1 MALKKVKICKYNNLY
16 QLQFKARDLMKK
28 KNKSNLEKAI
38 KIHTNIL
45 NLIKNY
51 EDLNMYDQALS
62 KTMKMQNKMELR
74 EIKLSSILL
83 RMKAYKKQF
92 NYTSAY

>member
-1 MALKKVKICKYNNLY
+1 MALKKVKIYKYSNLY
-16 QLQFKARDLMKK
+16 QLQFKAKELMKK
-28 KNKSNLEKAI
+28 KNIEKAI

-62 KTMKMQNKMELR
+62 K
-74 EIKLSSILL
+74 
-83 RMKAYKKQF
+83 
-92 NYTSAY
+92 